1 MGREKIIFED
11 QVRGALLEGILNNS
25 EKEGFEKLRKKFVM
39 SKLKADTL
47 VE

>member
-1 MGREKIIFED
+1 MGKQKVIFED
-11 QVRGALLEGILNNS
+11 QVRGALLDGILNNS

>member
-1 MGREKIIFED
+1 MGRQKIIFED

-39 SKLKADTL
+39 SKRKVDAL